1 MTYLA
6 GWSRISAIAFYL
18 TYANLLGLLFDATNL
33 ISTLFLYAVISLA
46 CAFMQK
52 QKVVSLLP
60 LFLLFLI
67 PVIIPIS
74 LVNVLILI
82 PSTAYLIYD
91 VIARLMNKQPSID
104 YPFMFKL
111 FLIIFF
117 PLVLML
123 SPVGSGYLVRTMM
136 IPFGFTFFLS
146 TVTLLRAA
154 RHQEEVLESKIF
166 HFLNFLTPLLLLCGG
181 FLLSTDFVGNIISFI
196 LQSLFQYLL
205 RPILM
210 LIFWILSWIFF
221 LLFYLIP
228 FGDASEMVAPYFPE
242 LIMGGLEQIENYE
255 NIYEE
260 ASTIPW
266 FVRLLLILALI
277 GLCVFVL
284 ILIFRSMSYRINS
297 LALKD
302 NEHVTRRRLDDNHFF
317 TRKRRKSTGNKI
329 REIYYDYIRFCKKQ
343 GISIKPYMTSEDIFL
358 AATEYANE
366 DPHRNLRMLYIR
378 SRYGE
383 YEYRKSDV
391 QQAKQMYQQI
401 QKDIKKDPSN

>member
-1 MTYLA
+1 MTYLT
-6 GWSRISAIAFYL
+6 GWSRISVIAFYL

-33 ISTLFLYAVISLA
+33 FSALFLYAVISLA

-52 QKVVSLLP
+52 IKIVCVLP
-60 LFLLFLI
+60 LILLFLI
-67 PVIIPIS
+67 PVIIPVS
-74 LVNVLILI
+74 LVNILILI
-82 PSTAYLIYD
+82 PPTAYLIYD
-91 VIARLMNKQPSID
+91 VIARLMNIQPSID

-111 FLIIFF
+111 FVIIFL

-146 TVTLLRAA
+146 TVTLLRAT

-181 FLLSTDFVGNIISFI
+181 FLLSTNFVGNILSFI
-196 LQSLFQYLL
+196 LQSLLQYLF

-210 LIFWILSWIFF
+210 VFFWIISWIFF
-221 LLFYLIP
+221 LLVYLFRIGIGGSSGEMDIP
-228 FGDASEMVAPYFPE
+228 ALPGMMMF
-242 LIMGGLEQIENYE
+242 
-255 NIYEE
+255 EE
-260 ASTIPW
+260 ASDYYREATTIPW
-266 FVRLLLILALI
+266 FIRSLLIIILVAV
-277 GLCVFVL
+277 CVFVL
-284 ILIFRSMSYRINS
+284 FLIFRSMSYRINS
-297 LALKD
+297 LALED
-302 NEHVTRRRLDDNHFF
+302 NEHVTRRRLDDNHIF

-329 REIYYDYIRFCKKQ
+329 RDIYYDYIRFCKKQ

-366 DPHRNLRMLYIR
+366 DPHRNLRMLYIK

-383 YEYRKSDV
+383 YEYSKKDV